1 MMVINNDQND
11 NTENTENNDNDH
23 DRHHDHHDEY
33 QCIYIRVYNLIFA
46 DVHVLTCRHT
56 VSPE

>member
-1 MMVINNDQND
+1 MVINNHHND

-23 DRHHDHHDEY
+23 DRHHDHHDEHLHTRL
-33 QCIYIRVYNLIFA
+33 QFDFA